1 MKFCPNCGVEILKIT
16 GSSKSNFCSECGFSL
31 KIDNLAPTLDKST
44 IDVLKKVRPKVSI
57 EESSAIGRL
66 LLLRFVSSK
75 VFDLI
80 NNELSNIND
89 TRDRINYIDKMGA
102 YSIEQ
107 LSEYFSIS
115 IDLKDCSEN
124 YAIDAFDFV
133 EFINLTDSNRIS
145 YKEKNIFVKQ
155 MKDHL
160 VMRQLGLTIK
170 DVNQY
175 SHALVSGVY
184 GYIDFYDAVTDA
196 ENYFVFDNSKSF
208 KLEFSY
214 GGLKLIDHDI
224 IVPIFAVP
232 NSNHIMEE
240 VAALVAIS
248 SLTEVTVG
256 GLYDALDNKI
266 ILSERPDFIINNEN
280 NTVDTVQETQKVRV
294 QGTAYGYQIC
304 LKFISEKVK
313 DELLDYFNSNPNT
326 VYGGQY
332 VIQDELDSEL
342 AVTEPPINQDLIDI
356 YEDDSEEMD
365 TSEKVFTMM
374 DLAHSK
380 NSVKQYKNSFNLE
393 ASESDFGESLWFF
406 IFDHIEN
413 ININVGDLL
422 LEDSE
427 ISIGDAEDFE
437 PSIYQ
442 TLTTKRLLPENLE
455 YVLVTWE
462 VGAIDFEG
470 EAFVTNNTIDD
481 DYDFSGIEFTN
492 ESVNLNKNQFPKTE
506 IELSSTF
513 DGNRIRA
520 QVASIISKDNL
531 KLGLRANSEF
541 IEEYW

>member
-66 LLLRFVSSK
+66 LLLRFVSLK

-115 IDLKDCSEN
+115 IDLKDCSES

-175 SHALVSGVY
+175 SHALVSGIY

-224 IVPIFAVP
+224 IVPIFAAP

-266 ILSERPDFIINNEN
+266 ILSERPNFIINNEN

-304 LKFISEKVK
+304 LKFISKKVK
-313 DELLDYFNSNPNT
+313 DELLEYFNSNPNT

-332 VIQDELDSEL
+332 VVQEELDSEL
-342 AVTEPPINQDLIDI
+342 SDTDHQIDQDSVDI

-520 QVASIISKDNL
+520 QVASLITRENL
-531 KLGLRANSEF
+531 KLGLRVNPEF
-541 IEEYW
+541 IEEYR